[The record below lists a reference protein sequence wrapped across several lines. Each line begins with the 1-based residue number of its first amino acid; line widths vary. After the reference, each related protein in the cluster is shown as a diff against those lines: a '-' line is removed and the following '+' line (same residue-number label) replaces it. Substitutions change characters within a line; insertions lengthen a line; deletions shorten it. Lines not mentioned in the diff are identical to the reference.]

1 MLARVLSAATVGLN
15 SVPVEVE
22 VDIEK
27 SGFPAFTI
35 VGLPDKA
42 VEESKE
48 RVRAAI
54 TNTKADF
61 PNYRITVNLAPADL
75 KKEGPFF
82 DLPIALGILLA
93 SQQLVAPLKDTLFL
107 GELSL
112 DGALRHTPGVLPTA
126 LLGKEKGFKKIFLPA
141 TNAAEASVVHGIEVY
156 PVATLYD
163 LMQHLLNLKQIA
175 PVDHAEV
182 DELIKNEEVE
192 VDLGEIMGQEQAKR
206 ALEIAAAGGHNLRL
220 AGPPGAG
227 KTLLARALPSIMP
240 RMTPEEALEVTK
252 IYSITGNL
260 PAGEALVKSR
270 PFRTPHHTTSRIGL
284 IGGGSHPQPGEISL
298 AHRGV
303 LFLDEFPEFPRHVLE
318 ALRQPMEDGG
328 VTVSRARGSVT
339 FSARFLLVG
348 AANQCPCGNYGSAEK
363 RCTCLPGAI
372 GRYRQRISGPIV
384 DRIDLHVHVPAVKV
398 EKLTSPGGKS
408 ESSAWVRRRV
418 QKARDVQVRRFR
430 KLGITS
436 NAEMSTRMVKE
447 YCALSTDVHAFLQQA
462 VVKMGLSARGYYRV
476 IKVSRSIA
484 DLENETHII
493 LSHVAEALQYRPKE
507 NPIF

>member
-1 MLARVLSAATVGLN
+1 MAVRIRCREKYPLLTGGSYFWTSFRNSQGTSSRRYVNRWKMVLSISPGQQ
-15 SVPVEVE
+15 
-22 VDIEK
+22 EK
-27 SGFPAFTI
+27 F
-35 VGLPDKA
+35 
-42 VEESKE
+42 
-48 RVRAAI
+48 
-54 TNTKADF
+54 
-61 PNYRITVNLAPADL
+61 
-75 KKEGPFF
+75 
-82 DLPIALGILLA
+82 
-93 SQQLVAPLKDTLFL
+93 
-107 GELSL
+107 
-112 DGALRHTPGVLPTA
+112 
-126 LLGKEKGFKKIFLPA
+126 
-141 TNAAEASVVHGIEVY
+141 
-156 PVATLYD
+156 
-163 LMQHLLNLKQIA
+163 M
-175 PVDHAEV
+175 
-182 DELIKNEEVE
+182 
-192 VDLGEIMGQEQAKR
+192 
-206 ALEIAAAGGHNLRL
+206 
-220 AGPPGAG
+220 
-227 KTLLARALPSIMP
+227 
-240 RMTPEEALEVTK
+240 
-252 IYSITGNL
+252 
-260 PAGEALVKSR
+260 
-270 PFRTPHHTTSRIGL
+270 
-284 IGGGSHPQPGEISL
+284 
-298 AHRGV
+298 
-303 LFLDEFPEFPRHVLE
+303 
-318 ALRQPMEDGG
+318 
-328 VTVSRARGSVT
+328 
-339 FSARFLLVG
+339 LVG